1 MMNKVKKFAEVDI
14 TQKVAV
20 DTNELRGLLSC
31 GRATAVK
38 IGTEAGARMQFGH
51 RVLWNTEKIRAYLNS
66 ISE

>member
-1 MMNKVKKFAEVDI
+1 MNKVKKFAEVDI

-38 IGTEAGARMQFGH
+38 IGTEAGARIQFGR

>member
-1 MMNKVKKFAEVDI
+1 MNKVKKIAEVEI
-14 TQKVAV
+14 TEKLTV

>member
-1 MMNKVKKFAEVDI
+1 MNKKIEYKGTDI
-14 TQKVAV
+14 TQKLTV

-38 IGTEAGARMQFGH
+38 IGTEAGARIQFGH

>member
-1 MMNKVKKFAEVDI
+1 MKKRIEYKGIDI

-38 IGTEAGARMQFGH
+38 IGAEAGARMQFGH

>member
-1 MMNKVKKFAEVDI
+1 MNKKLEYKGTDI
-14 TQKVAV
+14 TQKLTV

-31 GRATAVK
+31 GRVTAVK
-38 IGTEAGARMQFGH
+38 IGTEAGARIQFGH